1 MSRRRRMCR
10 ICVLPE
16 RREAEAAHRV
26 DEALALL
33 AQVAVGLDDALEGRC
48 NLVLR
53 HRGTDHFAERGGAIR
68 GAAEADLVPLLAVL
82 VDAED
87 ADVTD
92 VMVAAGVHATG

>member
-1 MSRRRRMCR
+1 MCR
-10 ICVLPE
+10 IRALPE
-16 RREAEAAHRV
+16 RLEAEAAHRV

-33 AQVAVGLDDALEGRC
+33 AQVAVGLDDALDSRC

-53 HRGTDHFAERGGAIR
+53 HRGTDHFAKCGVAVRR
-68 GAAEADLVPLLAVL
+68 AAEADLVPLLAVF

-92 VMVAAGVHATG
+92 VMVTTGIHAARHLDL